1 MAATD
6 SPSTSVAT
14 PRGDEEALY
23 RAHHTRLLRLIARD
37 VSARPQVIE
46 DACGFAW
53 AELLARQPER
63 TSVVGWLRVVARREA
78 IRLARCDRVTVPM
91 SAIDSKPPP
100 NRGRSTSCPSG
111 SPSDHCDALEALEGL
126 AGLPERK
133 RTFLALK
140 VAGYSYDEIAA
151 EVNVSWLTVNRQL
164 VRARAA
170 LRDARDGA

>member
-1 MAATD
+1 MAATE
-6 SPSTSVAT
+6 SRSSTPA
-14 PRGDEEALY
+14 PHGDEEALY

-63 TSVVGWLRVVARREA
+63 TSIVGWLRVVARREA
-78 IRLARCDRVTVPM
+78 IRLARCDRATVSM
-91 SAIDSKPPP
+91 STIDAHALH
-100 NRGRSTSCPSG
+100 RRTRSTCCPRSEADEQG
-111 SPSDHCDALEALEGL
+111 EALEALAL
-126 AGLPERK
+126 IAALPERK

-140 VAGYSYDEIAA
+140 VAGYSYNELTA
-151 EVNVSWLTVNRQL
+151 ELNVSWLTVNRQL

-170 LRDARDGA
+170 VRAARDAV